1 MKIGIPNFTGNIHI
15 QGKALMKLAK
25 LTSENDEQKAQ
36 EAYTKLS
43 TLSKS
48 HDYDLMIK
56 LNSQDSIVVTKL
68 NPLTE
73 DAVELACNNDF
84 VQGIKEAIE
93 TLESED
99 IDLQQK
105 SFASDL
111 NRHRIISQMRNIR

>member
-36 EAYTKLS
+36 KAYDKLS

-56 LNSQDSIVVTKL
+56 LNSQDVIVVTKL
-68 NPLTE
+68 NPLTQ
-73 DAVELACNNDF
+73 DAVELSHNDDF
-84 VQGIKEAIE
+84 VQGMKEAIE

-99 IDLQQK
+99 INLQQK

-111 NRHRIISQMRNIR
+111 NRHRIISQMRNIK